1 MRWHQT
7 EPACMVRRRS
17 TVRFRNGTLVD
28 SLIRK
33 DSNGLWM
40 PVGLMVAIRALRAW
54 PRPLLGGAI
63 RKGSGD
69 TRSRQSDLGSLAD
82 LRIRTLGGLASARAP
97 ALVRPRDGLDGP
109 GDRSSE
115 ELQAQQRDGQGRASG
130 VPAIISAGRAPRIG
144 LPSIPASPAGPG
156 RRGHPARAWAPSG
169 QCPVPVK

>member
-1 MRWHQT
+1 MGHGCRW
-7 EPACMVRRRS
+7 
-17 TVRFRNGTLVD
+17 
-28 SLIRK
+28 
-33 DSNGLWM
+33 
-40 PVGLMVAIRALRAW
+40 GLMAAMRALRAW

-69 TRSRQSDLGSLAD
+69 TRGRPSDLGSFAD

-130 VPAIISAGRAPRIG
+130 VPRSFQSAGRRGSACPR
-144 LPSIPASPAGPG
+144 SRPARRDQG
-156 RRGHPARAWAPSG
+156 RRGHPARARAASG
-169 QCPVPVK
+169 QCAVPVR